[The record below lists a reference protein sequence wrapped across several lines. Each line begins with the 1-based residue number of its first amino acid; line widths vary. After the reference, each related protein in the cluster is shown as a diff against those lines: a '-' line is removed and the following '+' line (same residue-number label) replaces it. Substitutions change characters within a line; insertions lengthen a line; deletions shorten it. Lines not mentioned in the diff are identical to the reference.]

1 MRYLLPIL
9 AALCP
14 AVASAEAVTAART
27 LPAGTVIAAS
37 DVIAANTNEVDPI
50 LGRQTRVT
58 IYEGRQINPATLT
71 TPTLIDRNQIVT
83 ISYVNASLR
92 IDAEGRALSAGSAGE
107 TIRVMNNASRITVS
121 GRVAAD
127 GTVVV
132 RQY

>member
-1 MRYLLPIL
+1 MRCLLPLL

-37 DVIAANTNEVDPI
+37 DVIAADTQGVDDI